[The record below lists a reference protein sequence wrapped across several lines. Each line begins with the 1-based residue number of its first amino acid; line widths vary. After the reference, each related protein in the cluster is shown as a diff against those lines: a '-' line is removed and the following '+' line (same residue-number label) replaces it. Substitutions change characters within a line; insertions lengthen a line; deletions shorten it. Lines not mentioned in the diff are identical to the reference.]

1 MIVILEGLERT
12 GKTTLAKIFEKRGFV
27 NFKDHNHLRNF
38 SIENIAERLDSTLST
53 LIALDKKGIN
63 IVLDRFHISEYI
75 YSTLNRGNSSS
86 FFDHI
91 WYIDE
96 VLSHLDTRLIY
107 LTRKVDEQYLK
118 DYPEPVFESHI
129 KTLQKEFEYR
139 VDKSYI
145 KDKDVY
151 DLSQWENDKE
161 DIVDE
166 IIASSKKYDFYLAS
180 PFFNDDQIEREE
192 RIKSL
197 LRTYGYKVYSPR
209 EHGVVGSL
217 SDSVAVQETFNSNV
231 EAINNSKKVLA
242 ITDRKDMGTIWEAGY
257 AYGKGIP
264 IVYYAETLGDN
275 PFNIMLSESGIGIYT
290 DQKKFEDAC
299 KMNRFDRKAEVQH
312 E

>member
-12 GKTTLAKIFEKRGFV
+12 GKTTLAKIFEKKGFV
-27 NFKDHNHLRNF
+27 NFKDHNHLRDF
-38 SIENIAERLDSTLST
+38 SVESIAERLDSTLST

-63 IVLDRFHISEYI
+63 IVLDRFHISEFV
-75 YSTLNRGNSSS
+75 YSTFKRSSDPS
-86 FFDHI
+86 LFDYI

-96 VLSHLDTRLIY
+96 VLSHLNTKLIY
-107 LTRKVDEQYLK
+107 LTREVDEQYLK
-118 DYPEPVFESHI
+118 DYPDPVFESHI

-145 KDKDVY
+145 EDKEVY
-151 DLSQWENDKE
+151 DLSQWENEE
-161 DIVDE
+161 DIVNE
-166 IIASSKKYDFYLAS
+166 IISSSKKYDFYLAS
-180 PFFNDDQIEREE
+180 PFFNEDQIEREE

-209 EHGVVGSL
+209 EHGVVGNL

-231 EAINNSKKVLA
+231 EAINDSKKVLA